1 LAIVFP
7 GSGEVAKSV
16 QSGAVEDAVGHY
28 REQGYG
34 IVRGV
39 FRRDEVEEL
48 AAAFDRHWQ
57 EGMAHRATFRH
68 GNLLYRLGDD
78 TALGRVLRLVQW
90 PSYADPVLARFRT
103 DGRLLRIV
111 EPLIG
116 REVKQIINQ
125 LHWKPPGSASAE
137 FAYHQD
143 VRFRRPREAY
153 RNLVSSYVQTGIA
166 LDPHT
171 RANGA
176 MRVYPGSHRL
186 GELDL
191 AVPGAVMDAAMA
203 DESLRRA
210 GLDPALLVDLELEP
224 GDVAFWNVC
233 TIHGS
238 GRNASPGDRRF
249 YLNGYVRAADC
260 DRGEWAW
267 RDGRPAP
274 LGAPVLVHY
283 EELFDRPDPHYVEP

>member
-1 LAIVFP
+1 M
-7 GSGEVAKSV
+7 

-171 RANGA
+171 RATGA
-176 MRVYPGSHRL
+176 S
-186 GELDL
+186 
-191 AVPGAVMDAAMA
+191 
-203 DESLRRA
+203 
-210 GLDPALLVDLELEP
+210 
-224 GDVAFWNVC
+224 
-233 TIHGS
+233 T
-238 GRNASPGDRRF
+238 
-249 YLNGYVRAADC
+249 
-260 DRGEWAW
+260 
-267 RDGRPAP
+267 
-274 LGAPVLVHY
+274 
-283 EELFDRPDPHYVEP
+283 